1 MKVNDR
7 SELGAKM
14 RTATKWSAV
23 TQLLAK
29 LVSPITTMAL
39 ARLLTPDAFG
49 IVATLTMVISFAEI
63 FTDAGFQ
70 KYVVQHQ
77 FKDERDQDES
87 INVAFWSN
95 LIMSLFLWGIIALFS
110 SPLAKLVG
118 NPGYGYVLIIAC
130 VSIPIAAFSTIQSAL
145 YNRKLD
151 YKTLFKVRIVSAMVP
166 LFITVPLAFLLRNF
180 WALVVGTILQNVVS
194 AVLLTYHSAWKPR
207 LFYSVERLREMLSF
221 SIWSMVEQVSI
232 WLTNY
237 VDVFIVGTAL
247 SQYYLGLYRTGSSI
261 VGQITGLITAITTPI
276 LFSSLSRLQ
285 DEKNE
290 FLELFFRFQKIVG
303 LLIIPLGVG
312 IFIFRDFITTI
323 ILGSQWGEA
332 AYFIGLWGLTSSIT
346 IILSHYSSE
355 VYRAKGKPKLS
366 VLAQLLHIIVLWP
379 TVLLAVKYGFETLC
393 TARAIV
399 RLELIVVNLFIMYY
413 LVKMPVA
420 KLFTNVL
427 PSLIASCAMFVVI
440 LLPKATALWQNVL
453 YAVLASAIFCGV
465 IMIFPKERNILL
477 NLKTYLRK

>member
-180 WALVVGTILQNVVS
+180 WALVVGTIVQNVVS

-207 LFYSVERLREMLSF
+207 LFYSVEKLREMLSF

-290 FLELFFRFQKIVG
+290 FLE
-303 LLIIPLGVG
+303 
-312 IFIFRDFITTI
+312 
-323 ILGSQWGEA
+323 
-332 AYFIGLWGLTSSIT
+332 
-346 IILSHYSSE
+346 
-355 VYRAKGKPKLS
+355 
-366 VLAQLLHIIVLWP
+366 
-379 TVLLAVKYGFETLC
+379 
-393 TARAIV
+393 
-399 RLELIVVNLFIMYY
+399 
-413 LVKMPVA
+413 
-420 KLFTNVL
+420 
-427 PSLIASCAMFVVI
+427 
-440 LLPKATALWQNVL
+440 
-453 YAVLASAIFCGV
+453 
-465 IMIFPKERNILL
+465 
-477 NLKTYLRK
+477 